1 MGQKQSSHPTT
12 SSIHL
17 GTLCTLK
24 KKPSRQE
31 KTALI
36 SRKKIASWP
45 CPGRRSISRSCDIII
60 ARKFVLSHSER
71 GTWCCAEFR
80 SQMDNTSYPHPGRVH
95 SSSAVRSRTTHI
107 T

>member
-1 MGQKQSSHPTT
+1 MAQKQSSHPTS

-17 GTLCTLK
+17 GTPCTPK
-24 KKPSRQE
+24 KKPSWQE

-36 SRKKIASWP
+36 SRKKPASWP
-45 CPGRRSISRSCDIII
+45 YPGRQSISRSCDTTI
-60 ARKFVLSHSER
+60 ARRFVLSHSEK
-71 GTWCCAEFR
+71 GIWCCAEFTSR
-80 SQMDNTSYPHPGRVH
+80 MASTSYLHHGKDH